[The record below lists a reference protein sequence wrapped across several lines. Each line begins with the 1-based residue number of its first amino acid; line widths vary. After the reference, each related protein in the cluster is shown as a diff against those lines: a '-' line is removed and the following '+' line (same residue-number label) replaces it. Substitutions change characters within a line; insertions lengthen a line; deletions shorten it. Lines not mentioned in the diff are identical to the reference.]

1 LRIKIFILQKKS
13 YVCKNYSLVETYQ
26 KNQMSKN
33 RLFLTKPL
41 PQLFSESKESG
52 GFKRSLTALNLTTLG
67 IGAIIGAGIF
77 VLTGQAAAQ
86 YAGPGIVLSFII
98 SGLACGF
105 AGLCYAE
112 FASMI
117 PIAGSAY
124 TYSYATLGEFLAWII
139 GWDLILEYLFA
150 ASTVAVG
157 WSGYVVSFLKDLNI
171 FIPPQF
177 TGAVGTV
184 LVNVPDMGWKPL
196 TEAFAQTLVS
206 SGVQVD
212 SLAHVTCV
220 LNLPAMFI
228 VALLT
233 TLLVIGIRESANFN
247 NIMVITKVSVIILF
261 IAIGFMFVK
270 TVNWHP
276 FIPENKVEAT
286 PISQYGSLW
295 GWLKAYSQEF
305 GKFGFSGVLRGAGVI
320 FFAYIGFDAVST
332 AAQEAKNPQR
342 DMPIGIL
349 GSLGISTILYILVA
363 IVLTGIVSYTTLNVA
378 DPVAVGVDAMGK
390 GMFWL
395 RPIVKIAAIAGLSSV
410 ILVMLM
416 GQPRIFF
423 SMSKDGLLPPLFSK
437 VHPKFKTPY
446 VSTIITGSIAMVI
459 AGILPIGILGELVSI
474 GTLLAFIIV
483 CISVLVLRKSKPDIE
498 RPFKTPWVPLIPI
511 LGASICFL
519 QMVSLPLDTWLR
531 LIIWMAIGFAIY
543 FFYGIKHSKIGQST
557 PKE

>member
-1 LRIKIFILQKKS
+1 
-13 YVCKNYSLVETYQ
+13 
-26 KNQMSKN
+26 MSKS

-41 PQLFSESKESG
+41 PQLFSESQESG
-52 GFKRSLTALNLTTLG
+52 GLKRSLTALNLTTLG

-86 YAGPGIVLSFII
+86 YAGPGIVLSFVI
-98 SGLACGF
+98 SGFACGM

-157 WSGYVVSFLKDLNI
+157 WSGYVVSFLKDLHI
-171 FIPPQF
+171 FIPPQY
-177 TGAVGTV
+177 TGAVGSV
-184 LVNVPDMGWKPL
+184 VVNVPDMGWKPL
-196 TEAFAQTLVS
+196 TTTLAQTLTA
-206 SGVQVD
+206 SGVNID
-212 SLAHVTCV
+212 SLTHVTCII
-220 LNLPAMFI
+220 NIPAMFI

-270 TVNWHP
+270 SANWHP
-276 FIPENKVEAT
+276 FIPANKVEAA
-286 PISQYGSLW
+286 PISQFGGLW
-295 GWLKAYSQEF
+295 GWLKAYSHEF
-305 GKFGFSGVLRGAGVI
+305 GKYGISGVLRGAGVI

-342 DMPIGIL
+342 DMPVGIL

-423 SMSKDGLLPPLFSK
+423 SMSRDGLLPPVFSK

-446 VSTIITGSIAMVI
+446 VSTIITGTIAMII
-459 AGILPIGILGELVSI
+459 AGVLPISILGELVSI

-483 CISVLVLRKSKPDIE
+483 CMSVLVLRKSKPDIV
-498 RPFKTPWVPLIPI
+498 RPFKTPWVPLVPI
-511 LGASICFL
+511 LGASICFI

-531 LIIWMAIGFAIY
+531 LIIWMAIGFCIY
-543 FFYGIKHSKIGQST
+543 FFYGIKHSKVRQST

>member
-1 LRIKIFILQKKS
+1 
-13 YVCKNYSLVETYQ
+13 
-26 KNQMSKN
+26 MSKN

-41 PQLFSESKESG
+41 QQLMSESKDSDG
-52 GFKRSLTALNLTTLG
+52 LKRSLTALNLTTLG

-171 FIPPQF
+171 IIPPQF
-177 TGAVGTV
+177 TGAAGSV

-196 TEAFAQTLVS
+196 TDSLMHTLA
-206 SGVQVD
+206 GGGIQVD
-212 SLAHVTCV
+212 ALQHVTCI

-261 IAIGFMFVK
+261 IVIGFIFVK
-270 TVNWHP
+270 AINWHP
-276 FIPENKVEAT
+276 FIPANKVEAT
-286 PISQYGSLW
+286 PVSQYGSFW
-295 GWLKAYSQEF
+295 EWLRAYSHEF
-305 GKFGFSGVLRGAGVI
+305 GKYGISGVLRGAGVI

-332 AAQEAKNPQR
+332 AAQEARNPQK
-342 DMPIGIL
+342 DMPVGIL
-349 GSLGISTILYILVA
+349 GSLGISTLLYILVA
-363 IVLTGIVSYTTLNVA
+363 IVLTGIVSYKTLNVP

-423 SMSKDGLLPPLFSK
+423 SMSKDGLLPSVFSK

-446 VSTIITGSIAMVI
+446 ISTIITGSVAMI
-459 AGILPIGILGELVSI
+459 ISGILPISILGELVSI

-483 CISVLVLRKSKPDIE
+483 CISVIVLRKTRPDLE
-498 RPFKTPWVPLIPI
+498 RPFKTPGVPIIPI
-511 LGASICFL
+511 LGAGICFI
-519 QMVSLPLDTWLR
+519 QMASLPLDTWLR
-531 LIIWMAIGFAIY
+531 LIIWMVIGFCIY
-543 FFYGIKHSKIGQST
+543 FFYGIKHSKVGQNNPVDKS
-557 PKE
+557 